1 MLNVN
6 YLGSVNM
13 TRAVL
18 PSMMQQKN
26 GTIIF
31 VSSIAGLMGLFGYTA
46 YSASKF
52 ALLGLAESLQM
63 EVCNL
68 EEKNNFM
75 REIFS

>member
-13 TRAVL
+13 TQAVL

-26 GTIIF
+26 GTVIF
-31 VSSIAGLMGLFGYTA
+31 VSSIAGLMGLYGYTA

-63 EVCNL
+63 EVCL
-68 EEKNNFM
+68 
-75 REIFS
+75 I

>member
-63 EVCNL
+63 EVGDL
-68 EEKNNFM
+68 QEKEKAL
-75 REIFS
+75 RELFI